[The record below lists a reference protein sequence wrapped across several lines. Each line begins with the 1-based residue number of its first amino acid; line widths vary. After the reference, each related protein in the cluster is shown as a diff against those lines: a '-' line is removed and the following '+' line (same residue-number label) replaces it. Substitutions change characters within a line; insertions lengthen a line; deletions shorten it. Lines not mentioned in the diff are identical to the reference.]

1 MSIKVLLKPIKIFR
15 LISQLLTYAM
25 GAGLAHYFGAQVLW
39 SVLLAGAVFIC
50 FSTLGFDYL
59 QTLQQVNDGR
69 FSPEGISAKDIQLV
83 RMGLGLISGA
93 LMTTAATITV
103 GWMVNGVLWSGAI
116 ILLVAVF
123 AVGGVYILEGTMDK
137 LRPFHSLLE
146 TVLVVILPPALGYF
160 LQTQDTHRFLT
171 FAVLGIVPLYLAFI
185 LLTQL
190 IHYAEDQ
197 RKETLTTVTSMGW
210 EAAMVIHNALI
221 LLGFLLFALAALLG
235 FPWALIWPVFLTL
248 PLGLLEIWLM
258 ERLRHGQKP
267 LWRIMQYALGAAFL
281 IPVYLLAMAFWLR

>member
-25 GAGLAHYFGAQVLW
+25 GAGLAHYFGAQVSW

-69 FSPEGISAKDIQLV
+69 FQPENVSPKDIQLV

-123 AVGGVYILEGTMDK
+123 AIGGVYILEGTMDK

-258 ERLRHGQKP
+258 ERVRHGQKP